1 MILAIDLGNY
11 NIKTSEGVIFPSTFT
26 EGVPANPVGE
36 EILAFNGTS
45 YTMTK
50 GSFDNEFNKSKKDY
64 LPNLL
69 YAIAKSSTADDKVFD
84 IVLGVPLDNL
94 GITNNFKEELEGK
107 EFEFILNTNNKRKI
121 KINRVATVGEG
132 ISAYY
137 TLSDE
142 ERKDDVMIIDIG
154 GRTTNV
160 ATFINK
166 KLEKKFTVTKGMIDF
181 YDDVKGRVN
190 STGENF
196 NTEEM
201 ERLIKKGIIKD
212 VEKEETTLIKEIF
225 NGIKFKAKKETY
237 TIYFTGGGSVEL
249 EESLREMEPNAKFV
263 SNPIFSNVNG
273 NKKIALIQW
282 SDK

>member
-26 EGVPANPVGE
+26 EGVPANPIGE
-36 EILAFNGTS
+36 EILEFDGNS

-50 GSFDNEFNKSKKDY
+50 GSFDNEFNKSKKNY

-69 YAIAKSSTADDKVFD
+69 YAIAKSSTVEDKVFD

-94 GITNNFKEELEGK
+94 GIANNFKEDLENK
-107 EFEFILNTNNKRKI
+107 EFEVVLNGVKRKI
-121 KINRVATVGEG
+121 KINRVAAVGEG

-137 TLSDE
+137 TLTES
-142 ERKDDVMIIDIG
+142 ERNDDVMIIDIG

-166 KLEKKFTVTKGMIDF
+166 KLDKKFTVNIGMIDF
-181 YDDVKGRVN
+181 YDRVKERVN

-201 ERLIKKGIIKD
+201 ERLIKKGIISD
-212 VEKEETTLIKEIF
+212 IEKEQNDLVDKIF
-225 NGIKFKAKKETY
+225 NQIKFKAKKETY
-237 TIYFTGGGSVEL
+237 TIYFTGGGSIE
-249 EESLREMEPNAKFV
+249 LREAILKLEPKGRFV
-263 SNPIFSNVNG
+263 PNQIFANVNG